1 MKKQNEEITIK
12 ELIDIFLPKIWL
24 IALIAVIFAAA
35 LGGYSKFMKDDTY
48 TSTASFIM
56 VKIPTKYDG
65 NNGSTAVT
73 TGLNAS
79 EIEAM
84 QYMIGMAEQIM
95 ETNDYLSTVKAALVE
110 RDERYQSVSVNALK
124 SMLSIKVVGE
134 ATCFDLSVVSTDPQL
149 AYDVSEVVYQT
160 FPAVI
165 EEFYSSY
172 SISIKLID
180 APVKASSPNSKGVL
194 KNAVI
199 GGFGGGVLALLLV
212 FVLAKLDVI
221 VRSKEKIEQ
230 TFDIPIIGMIP
241 RFESDN

>member
-24 IALIAVIFAAA
+24 IALITIVFAGA
-35 LGGYSKFMKDDTY
+35 LGGYSMFMKDDTY

-65 NNGSTAVT
+65 NSGSTAVT

-95 ETNDYLSTVKAALVE
+95 ETNDYLTTVKTALVE
-110 RDERYQSVSVNALK
+110 RDARYQSVSVNALK
-124 SMLSIKVVGE
+124 SMLSIKVVGD
-134 ATCFDLSVVSTDPQL
+134 ATCFDLSVLSTDPQL
-149 AYDVSEVVYQT
+149 SYDVSEVVYQT

-165 EEFYSSY
+165 EKYYSSY

-180 APVKASSPNSKGVL
+180 TPVKATSANSKGVL

-212 FVLAKLDVI
+212 FVVAKLDVI

-230 TFDIPIIGMIP
+230 SLDIPIIGLIP